1 MFDNALAQVNTKL
14 GRLLFLFNN
23 IPLSPQSISTTD
35 LHKKM
40 CERGAQI
47 TKKTCERDL
56 EFLQDLEALVI
67 SKKGRANYYS
77 WDHNASFLNF
87 SRFSQDVA
95 LYLLFADS
103 HLRYLTPVNVNQKI
117 TPVVEHAHK
126 TLMKSKY
133 RTSRSWIDKFTM
145 SSRSA
150 ILKAITINEQV
161 FAKLTEAIY
170 HEQRVRLDYIKRGK
184 THIDRYEGMPLGLS
198 IKDHAMYL
206 WLQKEDDDP
215 NSRRSLHMQRIQQ
228 VEVLDEPFIYPKDFD
243 LHRAVEKSI
252 EYLTEE
258 PEKIILRAYRNERYD
273 TGLHFE
279 ENKLAD
285 DQFITHYPD
294 YTEISA
300 TLKISGEF
308 VWWVLGFGAHLEV
321 VAPQVLRERIANHLK
336 QMTARY
342 F

>member
-1 MFDNALAQVNTKL
+1 MFDSALAQVNTKL

-40 CERGAQI
+40 CEYGAEI

-56 EFLQDLEALVI
+56 EFLQDLSALLMT
-67 SKKGRANYYS
+67 KKGRANHYS
-77 WDHNASFLNF
+77 WDRNASFLNF
-87 SRFSQDVA
+87 SRFSQDVS

-117 TPVVEHAHK
+117 VPVIEHAHK
-126 TLMKSKY
+126 TLKKSQY
-133 RTSRSWIDKFTM
+133 QTSRSWIDKFAMT
-145 SSRSA
+145 SRSA
-150 ILKAITINEQV
+150 VLKAAAINEQV
-161 FAKLTEAIY
+161 FGKLTEAIY
-170 HEQRVRLDYIKRGK
+170 HERRIKLDYVKRGK
-184 THIDRYEGMPLGLS
+184 SVVDTYEGMPLGLS
-198 IKDHAMYL
+198 LKDHAMYL
-206 WLQKEDDDP
+206 WLQKEDD
-215 NSRRSLHMQRIQQ
+215 NAGSRRSLHVQRIQQ
-228 VEVLDEPFIYPKDFD
+228 IEVLDEPFIYPKDFN
-243 LHRAVEKSI
+243 LHHAVEQGI
-252 EYLTEE
+252 EYLSEK
-258 PEKIILRAYRNERYD
+258 PEKVVLRAYRNERYD

-285 DQFITHYPD
+285 DQQITHHPE

-300 TLKISGEF
+300 TLKVSGEF

-321 VAPQVLRERIANHLK
+321 VEPKVLRESITQHLK
-336 QMTARY
+336 QMQMRY